1 MQEWTIRVKD
11 LSDRSKC
18 GSHGLESVAS
28 GKTSGWQRKAGA
40 GKLFPYYTLETTA
53 QKYLA

>member
-1 MQEWTIRVKD
+1 MVRVKD

-28 GKTSGWQRKAGA
+28 GKTSRWQVKIRGREVVPI
-40 GKLFPYYTLETTA
+40 LYT
-53 QKYLA
+53 